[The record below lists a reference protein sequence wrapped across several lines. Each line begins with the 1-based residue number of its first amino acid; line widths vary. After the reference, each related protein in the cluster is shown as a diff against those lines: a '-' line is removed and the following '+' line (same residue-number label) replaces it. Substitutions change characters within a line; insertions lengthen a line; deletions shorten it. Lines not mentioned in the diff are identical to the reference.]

1 MPHATF
7 RFPFEF
13 KMLSW
18 AADLSSLMTGEN
30 RCFLLI
36 LDSEGA
42 VRQLL
47 FGENE
52 YDYDRETWQ
61 VAMQSNPCWLLYHPF
76 DGPVHTYMQ
85 WQNIQRTTLERLMGK
100 QFEEADFA
108 KKFLPQFP
116 QTVDERVEFPASW
129 NVMF

>member
-13 KMLSW
+13 RMLSW
-18 AADLSSLMTGEN
+18 AADLSHLMTGEN

-36 LDSEGA
+36 LDAEG
-42 VRQLL
+42 VVCQLL
-47 FGENE
+47 FGEDE
-52 YDYDRETWQ
+52 YNYDQETWQ
-61 VAMQSNPCWLLYHPF
+61 AAMRSNPCWLFYHPF

-85 WQNIQRTTLERLMGK
+85 WQNVQRTTLERLMGQ
-100 QFEEADFA
+100 QFEEADLIERV
-108 KKFLPQFP
+108 LPQSP
-116 QTVDERVEFPASW
+116 QATGERVEFPASW

>member
-1 MPHATF
+1 MPHATH

-18 AADLSSLMTGEN
+18 AADLSHLMTGEN
-30 RCFLLI
+30 RCFLLV
-36 LDSEGA
+36 LDAEGV

-47 FGENE
+47 FGEDE
-52 YDYDRETWQ
+52 YNYDRETWQ
-61 VAMQSNPCWLLYHPF
+61 AAMQSSPRWLFYHPF

-85 WQNIQRTTLERLMGK
+85 WQNVQRTTLERLMGQ
-100 QFEEADFA
+100 QFEDADLA
-108 KKFLPQFP
+108 ERVTPQP
-116 QTVDERVEFPASW
+116 HQPVGEYVEFPVSW

>member
-1 MPHATF
+1 MPHAAH
-7 RFPFEF
+7 RFLFEF

-18 AADLSSLMTGEN
+18 AANLSQVMTGEN

-47 FGENE
+47 FGEDE
-52 YDYDRETWQ
+52 YNYDRETWQ
-61 VAMQSNPCWLLYHPF
+61 AAMQSNPCWLFYHPF

-85 WQNIQRTTLERLMGK
+85 WQNVQRSTLERLMGK
-100 QFEEADFA
+100 QFEDADFA
-108 KKFLPQFP
+108 ERVPPQFP
-116 QTVDERVEFPASW
+116 QTVGERVEFPVSW